1 MFNICDYLLKDKRK
15 IHKLSV
21 TWIIIIVFIIGGLI
35 IINNSIKLKNY
46 YVTSGITKNE
56 DLILIVPVSE
66 IKNITSK
73 NTLYIENKKYF
84 YKIEEIDEEIINDST
99 NLYKRVVIKV
109 NLKDR
114 DFIDNN
120 VIELKFIINEMTI
133 LEYISNFLKGV

>member
-35 IINNSIKLKNY
+35 IINNLIKLKNY

-84 YKIEEIDEEIINDST
+84 YKT
-99 NLYKRVVIKV
+99 VLQK
-109 NLKDR
+109 
-114 DFIDNN
+114 
-120 VIELKFIINEMTI
+120 
-133 LEYISNFLKGV
+133 